1 MTKTTN
7 QKAQASGCGGCLSLI
22 LLGFIILGVRNCAIT
37 HTGPIS
43 GKDAAVLQREAE
55 QIRAHLQAG
64 DCDRLYQDFFQAFH
78 AELSSEEFA
87 ETCDGMSAKYQ
98 AVASVTLA
106 STQCEITRYPFKGE
120 EYGNCTISYRL
131 SLNDGVTAQEIHE
144 WYLEN
149 GEYYWVDL
157 YWPEEQA
164 EN

>member
-1 MTKTTN
+1 MQPCCSKRPSKFERICKLASAIASTK
-7 QKAQASGCGGCLSLI
+7 I
-22 LLGFIILGVRNCAIT
+22 
-37 HTGPIS
+37 
-43 GKDAAVLQREAE
+43 
-55 QIRAHLQAG
+55 
-64 DCDRLYQDFFQAFH
+64 FFQAFH

-106 STQCEITRYPFKGE
+106 STQCEITRYPFKGRE
-120 EYGNCTISYRL
+120 NGNCTIRYRL